1 MKTTLDADVEYLPE
15 SPPIQPETDPC
26 DEAVDFLER
35 LRPGGPW
42 VLSAILPDG
51 PIETIT
57 ALTPSDVR
65 AFVARYDGKRNIYF
79 GVNPTREVLNRK
91 AAKTD
96 IAAIEYVLADCDPNP
111 DETSAEAK
119 ARYCTQL
126 ERFEL
131 RPSFVIDS
139 GNGIQLLWRLS
150 APIVLDNPVPG
161 EAGKLSYSPEDQAK
175 IDDVES
181 RNAAVMLQLNAKA
194 GTQNIDRI
202 LRLPGTI
209 NLPNAKKIREGRVRC
224 PTKLIDFQD
233 VGHTLDAF
241 PVLN

>member
-1 MKTTLDADVEYLPE
+1 MTRQL
-15 SPPIQPETDPC
+15 I
-26 DEAVDFLER
+26 FLSS

-42 VLSAILPDG
+42 VLSAIVPDG

-126 ERFEL
+126 ETFEP

-150 APIVLDNPVPG
+150 APIVL
-161 EAGKLSYSPEDQAK
+161 GKPRPSVNRTLRFSPEDQAK
-175 IDDVES
+175 IDEAEACC
-181 RNAAVMLQLNAKA
+181 AAVMAQLNAKA

-209 NLPNAKKIREGRVRC
+209 NLPNAKKKREGRVTMSDQVDRLPGRQPSTRC
-224 PTKLIDFQD
+224 VPRAQKRKKIAKVERPERLRRTFAKRSR
-233 VGHTLDAF
+233 
-241 PVLN
+241 

>member
-26 DEAVDFLER
+26 DEAVDFLGR

-57 ALTPSDVR
+57 ALTPGDVR

-111 DETSAEAK
+111 GETSAEAK
-119 ARYCTQL
+119 ERYCAQL
-126 ERFEL
+126 ETFEP
-131 RPSFVIDS
+131 RPTFVIDS

-150 APIVLDNPVPG
+150 ASIDLGEPG
-161 EAGKLSYSPEDQAK
+161 PGADGTLCYSPAEQAK
-175 IDDVES
+175 IDEAETRS
-181 RNAAVMLQLNAKA
+181 AALMVQLNAKA

-209 NLPNAKKIREGRVRC
+209 NLPNAKKKREERVVVR
-224 PTKLIDFQD
+224 PS
-233 VGHTLDAF
+233 
-241 PVLN
+241 